1 MARYR
6 LYCIGASGNS
16 YKLALYM
23 NCAGLDWEPVG
34 IDFAGGETRDP
45 NWRASTN
52 AMGEVPVLEV
62 DGQFMSQSGA
72 ILVWLAET
80 TGKFAPDAGQ
90 RYEAL
95 RWIMFD
101 NHKFT
106 NNHAMHRFQ
115 KSFMPEQV
123 ASGGAGV
130 PARANAGE
138 FCDRRQA
145 PFESRLHAG
154 RPADHRGFFH
164 GRVCFLPRGGDRLR
178 YHDANFRRC
187 TPGASASQH
196 CLAGSRPTR

>member
-34 IDFAGGETRDP
+34 VDFARGETRDP
-45 NWRASTN
+45 DWRASTN

-62 DGQFMSQSGA
+62 DGQRMSQSGA

-80 TGKFAPDAGQ
+80 TGKFASDADQ

-115 KSFMPEQV
+115 NSLTAEPAHPAILSFLRSRAE
-123 ASGGAGV
+123 ASFAIV
-130 PARANAGE
+130 DKHLM
-138 FCDRRQA
+138 DRR
-145 PFESRLHAG
+145 FVL
-154 RPADHRGFFH
+154 
-164 GRVCFLPRGGDRLR
+164 GDR
-178 YHDANFRRC
+178 
-187 TPGASASQH
+187 
-196 CLAGSRPTR
+196 PTIV